1 MCDPITSTVGV
12 TAIGA
17 GISSIDKTRRDANKA
32 ARAQEDAAR
41 AALEQQ
47 QKQTDAISA
56 AMQRPTVTTEEPL
69 KAASDRVDQARASTE
84 RQQLLRRGVMS
95 TFTRYPTASTAAPNL
110 AGKASTLGGR

>member
-47 QKQTDAISA
+47 QKQT
-56 AMQRPTVTTEEPL
+56 
-69 KAASDRVDQARASTE
+69 VDQARASTE